1 MAAWICR
8 NRLRDTMTSAILLV
22 IDQPWRTILAPIFAN
37 RWRSVVID
45 HCWTSLG
52 TARACESLSIAP
64 ST

>member
-22 IDQPWRTILAPIFAN
+22 IDQPWRTILAPIFAS

-45 HCWTSLG
+45 HCWSSSG
-52 TARACESLSIAP
+52 T
-64 ST
+64 